1 MIYLASLPRSGSTLL
16 TSLLN
21 QRGDTYAT
29 PTSNLSDTM
38 GAAVREWEHNPTTY
52 ATNGTEED
60 LIRILKG
67 ISDSRYNTEKM
78 VFDKSRSWPQP
89 QIIETISKFQEVKI
103 VATVRPTVE
112 CLASFVNISKPE
124 DINEFLKGPLVNH
137 FFGSYRIL
145 KAGYEAYPEKFLL
158 IEYDALVNDTQ
169 NQMDR
174 ISEFVGTTKFTHD
187 LNNVPASR
195 EQDEAWGI
203 EDLHAVRP
211 VVSNRNLDV
220 VSILGEKLAKRFEG
234 GEFWNDNPEP
244 VREPELLD
252 MQVEAGLR
260 GDFEKGWE
268 IAQQADPDDNRAS
281 FNRGWYEL
289 RRGNLQKGH
298 KLLDQGR
305 LEDVFGN
312 RKTSG
317 MPTWKGEK
325 GTVLLEL
332 EGGLG
337 DQVHGFRF
345 AKDIEQRGCK
355 VVISCSAELAPIFA
369 EQFITV
375 QHEAAGGVY
384 HDYYCP
390 SMSAVLPLGYEYS
403 DLKGDAY
410 IPRTAEL
417 IKGRVGVRWQGNPQF
432 EHEQHR
438 LFPANLMFDV
448 VKGTNCVSLQR
459 DEGSELKPSWMDQAN
474 VEDWNAT
481 RRSISEC
488 ELVVTSCTSTAHLAA
503 AMGVETWIITPIL
516 AYYLWALP
524 IPTSPYY
531 NSVTLYR
538 QEKYGDWSTPFEQI
552 KEKLQCYMH
561 TLKTAA

>member
-38 GAAVREWEHNPTTY
+38 GAAVREWGNNPTTK
-52 ATNGTEED
+52 AINGTEED

-67 ISDSRYNTEKM
+67 ISESRYATEKM
-78 VFDKSRSWPQP
+78 VFDKSRSWAQP
-89 QIIETISKFQEVKI
+89 QIIETVSRFQEVKI

-124 DINEFLKGPLVNH
+124 NINEFFKGPLVNH
-137 FFGSYRIL
+137 FFSSYYTL
-145 KAGYEAYPEKFLL
+145 KAGYEAHPDKFLL

-220 VSILGEKLAKRFEG
+220 VSILGENIVKRFEG
-234 GEFWNDNPEP
+234 GEFWNDKPEP

-337 DQVHGFRF
+337 DQIHGFRF
-345 AKDIEQRGCK
+345 AKDIEQKGCK

-375 QHEAAGGVY
+375 QHEAAPGVY

-417 IKGRVGVRWQGNPQF
+417 IKGRIGVRWQGNPQF

-438 LFPANLMFDV
+438 LFPANLMFDA
-448 VKGTNCVSLQR
+448 VKGTDCVSLQR
-459 DEGSELKPSWMDQAN
+459 DEGSELKPSWMDQAE

>member
-38 GAAVREWEHNPTTY
+38 GAAVREWEHNPTTK

-67 ISDSRYNTEKM
+67 ISESRYSTEKM
-78 VFDKSRSWPQP
+78 VFDKSRSWAQP

-124 DINEFLKGPLVNH
+124 DINEFFKGPLVNH
-137 FFGSYRIL
+137 FFSSYYTL
-145 KAGYEAYPEKFLL
+145 KAGYEAYPDKFLL

-187 LNNVPASR
+187 LNNVPASK

-220 VSILGEKLAKRFEG
+220 VSILGETLAKRFEG
-234 GEFWNDNPEP
+234 GEFWNDKPEP
-244 VREPELLD
+244 VREPDLLD
-252 MQVEAGLR
+252 LQVEAGLR

-268 IAQQADPDDNRAS
+268 LAQQADPDDNRAS

-325 GTVLLEL
+325 GTVLLNL

-375 QHEAAGGVY
+375 QHEAAPGVY

-403 DLKGDAY
+403 DLKGNAY
-410 IPRTAEL
+410 IPRTAAP
-417 IKGRVGVRWQGNPQF
+417 IKGRVGVRWQGNPRF

-438 LFPANLMFDV
+438 LFPANLMFDA
-448 VKGTNCVSLQR
+448 VKGADCISLQR
-459 DEGSELKPSWMDQAN
+459 DEGAELKPSWMSQAN

-488 ELVVTSCTSTAHLAA
+488 ELVVTSCTSTAHLAG
-503 AMGVETWIITPIL
+503 AMGVETWIVTPLL

-524 IPTSPYY
+524 TPTSPYY
-531 NSVTLYR
+531 NSITLYR
-538 QEKYGDWSTPFEQI
+538 QEKYGDWSAPFEHI

>member
-375 QHEAAGGVY
+375 QHEAAPGVY

>member
-38 GAAVREWEHNPTTY
+38 GAAVREWEHNPTTK

-78 VFDKSRSWPQP
+78 VFDKSRSWADP

-124 DINEFLKGPLVNH
+124 DINEFFKGPLVNH
-137 FFGSYRIL
+137 FFSSYYTL
-145 KAGYEAYPEKFLL
+145 KAGYEAYPDKFLL
-158 IEYDALVNDTQ
+158 IEYDELVNDTQ

-187 LNNVPASR
+187 LNNVPASK

-220 VSILGEKLAKRFEG
+220 VSILGETLAKRFEG
-234 GEFWNDNPEP
+234 GEFWNDKPDP
-244 VREPELLD
+244 VREPDLLD
-252 MQVEAGLR
+252 LQVEAGLR
-260 GDFEKGWE
+260 GDFKKGWE
-268 IAQQADPDDNRAS
+268 IAQQADPADNRAS

-289 RRGNLQKGH
+289 RLGNLQKGH

-317 MPTWKGEK
+317 MPY
-325 GTVLLEL
+325 V
-332 EGGLG
+332 EG
-337 DQVHGFRF
+337 R
-345 AKDIEQRGCK
+345 KRN
-355 VVISCSAELAPIFA
+355 CS
-369 EQFITV
+369 
-375 QHEAAGGVY
+375 
-384 HDYYCP
+384 
-390 SMSAVLPLGYEYS
+390 
-403 DLKGDAY
+403 
-410 IPRTAEL
+410 
-417 IKGRVGVRWQGNPQF
+417 
-432 EHEQHR
+432 
-438 LFPANLMFDV
+438 
-448 VKGTNCVSLQR
+448 VKSR
-459 DEGSELKPSWMDQAN
+459 
-474 VEDWNAT
+474 
-481 RRSISEC
+481 RRS
-488 ELVVTSCTSTAHLAA
+488 
-503 AMGVETWIITPIL
+503 
-516 AYYLWALP
+516 
-524 IPTSPYY
+524 
-531 NSVTLYR
+531 R
-538 QEKYGDWSTPFEQI
+538 
-552 KEKLQCYMH
+552 
-561 TLKTAA
+561 

>member
-337 DQVHGFRF
+337 DQIHGFRF
-345 AKDIEQRGCK
+345 AKDIEQKGCK